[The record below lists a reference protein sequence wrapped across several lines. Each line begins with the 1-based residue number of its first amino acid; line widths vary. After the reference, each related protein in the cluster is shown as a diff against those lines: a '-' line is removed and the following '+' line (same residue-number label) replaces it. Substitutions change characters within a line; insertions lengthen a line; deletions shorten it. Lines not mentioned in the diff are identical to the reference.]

1 MAQYIVDFKDQI
13 DQAAINDFLAAN
25 NASIVKTYSF
35 FTKTFLLESLVTPID
50 SNDITEYIIEN
61 DTTTITPLETSRV
74 IISDLTYGTVKT
86 NASTITVD
94 QEIENDWWKIVC
106 IRKFDYDNPT
116 LTFYR
121 SGANTIV
128 YVLDSG
134 VNISHPEFINS
145 EIENLFTFNNDYSD
159 NHGHGTAIASVIN
172 GQNCGVSNC
181 TVKSVKIFD
190 SNTGTKQSDIIN
202 ALESIYLDSIE
213 NPNKNKIVNCSWTIA
228 KNEYIESKLRF
239 LMQRGIFIV
248 CSAGNSG
255 QVIDNVTPA
264 SMADVITI
272 GSFNDNLLP
281 SDFSNYSAPNA
292 IFTASNEVNYGQ
304 LDGWAPGEKI
314 YAATIDNG
322 YALTA
327 GTSIAA
333 GIHSAVLAYNL
344 GLLNDYPLHII
355 EKDYHRFGSAMSL
368 SQHNLLDLTD
378 PKYANSVNSIS
389 SMRFEFPWNQQL
401 TIAVNCITESGRTWM
416 QRICESNK
424 VKQLEIIGDLPQ
436 GIEIYPNMM
445 AYGRA
450 PDVNELYLKTV
461 RLKVTDLGDF
471 IHESELTFVILPV
484 NWDREQSTGDSN
496 IDYTLQACSPCFDC
510 SRAGLGGAGPSGIY
524 CEGPPD
530 YCCNGYCCTLPC
542 QTFYSKAYCSNRGN
556 TVCVCGEHF

>member
-1 MAQYIVDFKDQI
+1 MAQYIVDFKNTI
-13 DQAAINDFLAAN
+13 DQTAINDFLAAN
-25 NASIVKTYSF
+25 NASIVKNYSF
-35 FTKTFLLESLVTPID
+35 FTKTFLLESLATPID
-50 SNDITEYIIEN
+50 SNAITEYIIEN
-61 DTTTITPLETSRV
+61 DTTTITPLLTSRV
-74 IISDLTYGTVKT
+74 IISDHTYGTVKT
-86 NASTITVD
+86 NAATISVD

-106 IRKFDYDNPT
+106 IRDFDYDNPK

-239 LMQRGIFIV
+239 LMQRDIFIV

-264 SMADVITI
+264 SMTDVITI

-281 SDFSNYSAPNA
+281 SDFSNYSTPNA
-292 IFTASNEVNYGQ
+292 IFTDSNEINYGK

-344 GLLNDYPLHII
+344 GILNDYPLHILD
-355 EKDYHRFGSAMSL
+355 KDYLGFGSAHSL
-368 SQHNLLDLTD
+368 SLHNLLDLND
-378 PKYANSVNSIS
+378 PKYASSKNSIS
-389 SMRFEFPWNQQL
+389 SMWFEYPWPSRLKIEFQCV
-401 TIAVNCITESGRTWM
+401 TRSGRNW
-416 QRICESNK
+416 RHYICPSNK
-424 VKQLEIIGDLPQ
+424 VKQVEIIGDLPE
-436 GIEIYPNMM
+436 GMEIYPNMRI
-445 AYGRA
+445 YGEV
-450 PDVNELYLKTV
+450 PEVTELYIKTV
-461 RLKVTDLGDF
+461 QLKVTGLDDF
-471 IHESELTFVILPV
+471 IYESELTFAILPPG
-484 NWDREQSTGDSN
+484 WDWEKQSTGDPN
-496 IDYTLQACSPCFDC
+496 IDYRLLACTPCN
-510 SRAGLGGAGPSGIY
+510 GG
-524 CEGPPD
+524 CDGPPD
-530 YCCNGYCCTLPC
+530 WCCGREGDGCWTYCDSSAWDKDCGWQLGRCICT
-542 QTFYSKAYCSNRGN
+542 
-556 TVCVCGEHF
+556 